1 MHSIVNT
8 EQAAAWNGYEGRH
21 WADNQDRWDA
31 VAGGLNDHLLAGA
44 AIDERDRVLD
54 IGCGTGQTTRLAARR
69 ARRGHVL
76 GVDLSAP
83 MLARARATA
92 AAEGITNVRFEQGD
106 AQVHPVPTGSA
117 DVAISRCGI
126 MFFADPV
133 AAFANIA
140 RALRP
145 GGRLAFV
152 CPQEMTSNDWF
163 RVPMTALLGHPPRPS
178 TTTPDAPG
186 MFSLADPAR
195 IGDVLTSAG
204 FRDATPIPIR
214 VSMEYGADAAGAAEF
229 VLSTGP
235 VQFHLRD
242 AGPAGVEQVR
252 AALTTAMQPYQE
264 RDAVRLPGVWWLV
277 VAQLPRRP
285 DRTEPTR

>member
-1 MHSIVNT
+1 
-8 EQAAAWNGYEGRH
+8 
-21 WADNQDRWDA
+21 
-31 VAGGLNDHLLAGA
+31 LNDHLLAGA